1 MREADLLA
9 VPSVWPEPF
18 GLVGIEAGCVGLP
31 AVAFA
36 VGGIPDWLIPGK
48 SGELAPGDPPTA
60 DGLALAI
67 VRALADPTPLQRL
80 RIGAWEVART
90 FRPGRHLDE
99 LERILD
105 AAHPA
110 AEGGALM
117 LKALLRRAAP
127 RWLWSRLRTWK
138 MRRMLANFTPYTAEH
153 TYAGVRLKVRIADTL
168 AQGWYDHDW
177 GPLPEIDLLRQGA
190 LHPGARVLDLG
201 AHQGVV
207 AMILAHHVGPSGQV
221 VAVEALPHNARMA
234 EVNRDLNGF
243 GQIRVEAAAVSDQPG
258 ELEISTGLNGQVRNA
273 ATDIG
278 TTRVP
283 AVTVDGLA
291 ERHGPP
297 DVLFID
303 VEGYECHA
311 LRGAGRTLERRP
323 ECYVEVHGG
332 CGLERAG
339 GSVADVFR
347 LLPASGYELLAWT
360 EARPMPAVV
369 AGPADCPQG
378 RFFLVARRR
387 GRLAGNGES

>member
-1 MREADLLA
+1 
-9 VPSVWPEPF
+9 
-18 GLVGIEAGCVGLP
+18 
-31 AVAFA
+31 
-36 VGGIPDWLIPGK
+36 
-48 SGELAPGDPPTA
+48 
-60 DGLALAI
+60 
-67 VRALADPTPLQRL
+67 
-80 RIGAWEVART
+80 
-90 FRPGRHLDE
+90 
-99 LERILD
+99 
-105 AAHPA
+105 
-110 AEGGALM
+110 
-117 LKALLRRAAP
+117 
-127 RWLWSRLRTWK
+127 
-138 MRRMLANFTPYTAEH
+138 MLANFTPYTAEH
-153 TYAGVRLKVRIADTL
+153 TYAGVGLKVRIADTL

-297 DVLFID
+297 GVLFID

-311 LRGAGRTLERRP
+311 LRGAARTLEPAQLLRRGTSRLWSGACRWFGRGCLP
-323 ECYVEVHGG
+323 SAPRLGVRIPGLDGG
-332 CGLERAG
+332 PPDAGLRGGAG
-339 GSVADVFR
+339 G
-347 LLPASGYELLAWT
+347 LPAGPILLGRSA
-360 EARPMPAVV
+360 
-369 AGPADCPQG
+369 AGTVCEG
-378 RFFLVARRR
+378 RMVGWYF
-387 GRLAGNGES
+387 AGI